1 MNQTLLS
8 LYRVLLEITIAVPM
22 KFASTQRVLII
33 QGIDEK
39 WTTGLGLLMVV
50 AGVGFK
56 MSAIYGTGIIQDKIR
71 F

>member
-1 MNQTLLS
+1 
-8 LYRVLLEITIAVPM
+8 M

-56 MSAIYGTGIIQDKIR
+56 MSAIYGTGINQDEIK
-71 F
+71 